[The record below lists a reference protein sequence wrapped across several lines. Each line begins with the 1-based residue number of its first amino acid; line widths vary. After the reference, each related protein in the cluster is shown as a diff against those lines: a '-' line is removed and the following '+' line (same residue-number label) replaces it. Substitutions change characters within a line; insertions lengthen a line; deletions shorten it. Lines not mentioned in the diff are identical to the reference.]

1 MRYLSEQEMDI
12 ATRFLFLSMA
22 VTVMEQDI
30 RYVENGR
37 FKIKEPYIEVLEMLI
52 ARAKAERKSLR
63 KTMQDRKIRIST
75 LNKNDSFTSY
85 LFIAGRKEEQRNY
98 FNPAIRKHVE
108 NIIRELIARGIQ
120 TAEINSAN
128 H

>member
-30 RYVENGR
+30 RFVENGR